1 MACVAQPC
9 SAGVSV
15 AFGAG
20 TLTEPQAGDGT
31 MPPCLSSLV
40 AGRSLQ
46 GGPGCLASVALEV
59 SRNEKVPKVGV
70 RQEANMH
77 RELQESG
84 CSADHLPC
92 FLADKQ

>member
-1 MACVAQPC
+1 M
-9 SAGVSV
+9 SV

-20 TLTEPQAGDGT
+20 NLTEPQPRDGT
-31 MPPCLSSLV
+31 MPPCLLSLV

-46 GGPGCLASVALEV
+46 GEPGCLASIALEV
-59 SRNEKVPKVGV
+59 SRNEKVPKMGV
-70 RQEANMH
+70 RQEVNMH

-92 FLADKQ
+92 FLADKE